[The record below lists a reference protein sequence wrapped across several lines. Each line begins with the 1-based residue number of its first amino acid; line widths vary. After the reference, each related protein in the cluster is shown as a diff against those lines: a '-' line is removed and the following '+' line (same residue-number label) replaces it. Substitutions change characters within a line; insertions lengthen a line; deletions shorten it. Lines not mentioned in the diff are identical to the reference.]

1 MKYCIPLIS
10 GKPTSPQV
18 EFLGNGVN
26 FFQIALGAQKPIF
39 QFLFQIST
47 LFVRGSSVLPEL
59 V

>member
-1 MKYCIPLIS
+1 MKYCMPLIS

-18 EFLGNGVN
+18 E
-26 FFQIALGAQKPIF
+26 ALGAQKPIF